1 MREIMTKILLT
12 GGAGYIGSVLI
23 PFLLDKGYKTNVY
36 DLLLYGGYSLLPFI
50 SNKNFS
56 FIKGDVR
63 DKESLGRAIK
73 KNDVIIHLA
82 AIVGL
87 PACNKDKKLSYSTN
101 VQGTKNVVSSL
112 SPNQH
117 LIHASTVSI
126 FGAST
131 GDICDEESPL
141 NPISCYAKTKTDAEK
156 IVLEAQ
162 NTVCL
167 RFATA
172 FGVSP
177 RMRLDLLINDFVY
190 QAYMNKFLILFE
202 KAYKRTFVHV
212 QDISRSILFA
222 IRNFEKLKN
231 SIFNI
236 GDNSN
241 NFSKEDIA
249 LKIKKR
255 IDYYLHFADIEEDKD
270 KRNYSVSYEK
280 INSLGFKTKKTV
292 DEGIDELI
300 KASQIFEFKH
310 PYKNI

>member
-1 MREIMTKILLT
+1 MLKILIT

-36 DLLLYGGYSLLPFI
+36 DSLLYGGHSLLPFI

-63 DKESLGRAIK
+63 DKESLDRAIK

-87 PACNKDKKLSYSTN
+87 PACSKDKRLAHSTN

-156 IVLEAQ
+156 IVLDAQ

-202 KAYKRTFVHV
+202 KTYKRTFAHV
-212 QDISRSILFA
+212 QDISRSIHFA
-222 IRNFEKLKN
+222 IKNFEKMKH

-236 GDNSN
+236 GDNSSN
-241 NFSKEDIA
+241 HSKEEIA
-249 LKIKKR
+249 LRIKKR
-255 IDYYLHFADIEEDKD
+255 IDYYLHFADIGKDED

-280 INSLGFKTKKTV
+280 INSIGFKTKKTL

-300 KASQIFEFKH
+300 KACQIFEFRH

>member
-1 MREIMTKILLT
+1 MTRILVT
-12 GGAGYIGSVLI
+12 GGAGYIGSILI
-23 PFLLDKGYKTNVY
+23 PFLLDKGFKTSVY
-36 DLLLYGGYSLLPFI
+36 DLLLYGGHSLLPFI

-56 FIKGDVR
+56 FIKGDIR
-63 DKESLGRAIK
+63 DKESLSQVVK

-87 PACNKDKKLSYSTN
+87 PACSKDKRLAHSIN

-112 SPNQH
+112 SPNQK

-126 FGAST
+126 YGASR
-131 GDICDEESPL
+131 GDICNENSPL
-141 NPISCYAKTKTDAEK
+141 NPISYYANTKTKAEK
-156 IVLEAQ
+156 ITLDFK
-162 NTVCL
+162 NTICL

-202 KAYKRTFVHV
+202 KTYKRTFIHV

-236 GDNSN
+236 GDNSSN
-241 NFSKEDIA
+241 LSKEEIA
-249 LKIKKR
+249 LKIKK
-255 IDYYLHFADIEEDKD
+255 E
-270 KRNYSVSYEK
+270 
-280 INSLGFKTKKTV
+280 
-292 DEGIDELI
+292 
-300 KASQIFEFKH
+300 
-310 PYKNI
+310 